1 MKREFCYLYLTC
13 QSGNENDIA
22 QALLERK
29 LIACA
34 KFSPV
39 HSVYRWNG
47 DVEQDDEIFITFES
61 ASDLYDEIKQVVS
74 ETIHGYDTFVLS
86 EVAMANIND
95 EARKWLNESLKEA
108 A

>member
-1 MKREFCYLYLTC
+1 MERKLCYFHLTC
-13 QSGNENDIA
+13 QPGNEQAIA
-22 QALLERK
+22 NALLDRH

-61 ASDLYDEIKQVVS
+61 ASDLYDEVKRVVS
-74 ETIHGYDTFVLS
+74 ETIEGYDTFVLT
-86 EVAMANIND
+86 EVTMVRINE
-95 EARKWLNESLKEA
+95 EARTWLQESLKETA
-108 A
+108 

>member
-1 MKREFCYLYLTC
+1 MKRKLCYFHLTC
-13 QSGNENDIA
+13 QPGNEQEIA
-22 QALLERK
+22 QALLERR

-47 DVEQDDEIFITFES
+47 SVEEDNEIYITLES
-61 ASDLYDEIKQVVS
+61 ASDLYDEVKQLVA
-74 ETIHGYDTFVLS
+74 ETIRDYDTFVLT
-86 EVAMANIND
+86 EVAIANMND
-95 EARKWLNESLKEA
+95 KARKWLNESLKEA